1 MAHGLIVVNSG
12 ILARADNEAQLA
24 AVLGHELTH
33 ITHRHQIREFRAA
46 KNRQTAINVAAF
58 IGTLALAAAAV
69 DQAHRGNYAASQA
82 ISNAGPIL
90 QVGLQLTYTAMVSG
104 YSRDMETEADQQ
116 GIRLMAQA
124 GYPPREMAQFFRK
137 LLADSPDANAIETFF
152 WGNHPRTTERI
163 EAAEAFARSYSS
175 TVSPRTSNQEFETR
189 MAGVRVTNAQWDAY
203 LGRTTLARAQVD
215 RTLRTMPERPDKP
228 ILTKIL
234 YANLIASSSNGLA
247 SRGQTDAATTSF
259 TKAVSMY
266 ESAIADASTVPRGSN
281 WLPYAYKSLGL
292 YYYTQ
297 RDTRSRH
304 CEARAALEKYLELAP
319 SARDR
324 AMVADRLREL
334 SCDSQPAPTAE
345 PESAPQPNR
354 LSACSSGEYRD
365 SANGSCQRIGGASGC
380 PSGQYWS
387 SLAQG
392 CRRVSE

>member
-1 MAHGLIVVNSG
+1 MAHGVIVVNSG

-69 DQAHRGNYAASQA
+69 DQAHRGNYAAAQA
-82 ISNAGPIL
+82 ISNTGPIL

-163 EAAEAFARSYSS
+163 EAAEAFARTY
-175 TVSPRTSNQEFETR
+175 PTSATTRGNQEFEAR
-189 MAGVRVTNAQWDAY
+189 MASVRVANAQWDAY
-203 LGRTTLARAQVD
+203 LGRTALARSQID
-215 RTLRTMPERPDKP
+215 RTVRAIPERPDKA
-228 ILTKIL
+228 LLSRLL
-234 YANLIASSSNGLA
+234 YAHVVASTSDGLA
-247 SRGQTDAATTSF
+247 SRGQTDTSTNAANQ
-259 TKAVSMY
+259 AISMY
-266 ESAIADASTVPRGSN
+266 ESVISEAPSVPGASN
-281 WLPYAYKSLGL
+281 WLPVAYRSLGL
-292 YYYTQ
+292 FYYAQ
-297 RDTRSRH
+297 RDLRGRH
-304 CEARAALEKYLELAP
+304 CEAKAALEKYLELAP
-319 SARDR
+319 SATDR
-324 AMVADRLREL
+324 AMVTDRLREL
-334 SCDSQPAPTAE
+334 SCTSQLAPTAQA
-345 PESAPQPNR
+345 ESARPPKT

-365 SANGSCQRIGGASGC
+365 SATGACQRIGGASGC

-387 SLAQG
+387 SATQG
-392 CRRVSE
+392 CTRVGQ